1 MLDALLLGALIAS
14 ALFLFYEFWRLKS
27 SHKGLSLS
35 HMGILPEPK
44 DFQNLYTGM
53 SDIELK
59 VKIENLES
67 LVSDFERR
75 VDRQEKVISRLIS
88 ELSG

>member
-14 ALFLFYEFWRLKS
+14 ALFLFYELYRVKS
-27 SHKGLSLS
+27 SGL
-35 HMGILPEPK
+35 GISSRHEGLLPKPK
-44 DFQNLYTGM
+44 SFQNLYTGM

-59 VKIENLES
+59 VKLENLEG
-67 LVSDFERR
+67 LVSDFEKRI
-75 VDRQEKVISRLIS
+75 DRQEKVISRLIS